1 MNPTHTPPEKVGA
14 TYDYGRRFAGSLA
27 DLRAERRYRV
37 FREIN
42 REAGAFPSAIW
53 NSPDGPRDIT
63 VWCSNDYLGMSR
75 HPAVIDALASTARKH
90 GVGAGGTRNLS
101 GTSGAIVALER
112 ELADLHRKQAA
123 LVFTSG
129 YVANQTC
136 LATLGRLLPN
146 VAFLSDAG
154 NHNSIIE
161 GIRRAGGER
170 HIFRHN
176 DLDHLAELLSHI
188 PRGRPKVIVFESVYS
203 MEGDIAP
210 IEAVCDLA
218 AAHGAF
224 TYLDEVH
231 AVGLYG
237 PRGGGVAERDGQASR
252 VDLIQGT
259 LGKGFGVVGGYV
271 AGSRDMVDA
280 IRSHAPGFV
289 FTTAL
294 PPALCAAA
302 AISVRTLKLDDQA
315 RRNLH
320 TRARLTRSALIRAG
334 LPASPVESHIV
345 PVHVGDAALCA
356 AASERLLD
364 KHGVYLQ
371 PVNYPTVA
379 RGAERL
385 RITPSPAHDEW
396 LLAHLVEA
404 MNETWDHLRLPRRRP
419 MERAA

>member
-1 MNPTHTPPEKVGA
+1 MTPASATPAQVGGA
-14 TYDYGRRFAGSLA
+14 YDYASRFADSLA
-27 DLRAERRYRV
+27 KLRAERRYRV
-37 FREIN
+37 FREIS
-42 REAGAFPSAIW
+42 REAGAFPSAVW
-53 NSPDGPRDIT
+53 NSPDGPRAIT

-75 HPAVIDALASTARKH
+75 HPSVIDAMASTARRQ

-112 ELADLHRKQAA
+112 ELADLHRKEAA

-136 LATLGRLLPN
+136 LATLGTLLPG
-146 VAFLSDAG
+146 VVFLSDAG

-161 GIRRAGGER
+161 GVRRAGGAKR
-170 HIFRHN
+170 IFRHN
-176 DLDHLAELLSHI
+176 DLDHLRELLSQI
-188 PRGRPKVIVFESVYS
+188 PRDRPKVIVFESVYS

-210 IEAVCDLA
+210 IEAICDLA
-218 AAHGAF
+218 AEHGAF

-237 PRGGGVAERDGQASR
+237 PRGGGVAERDGQMSR
-252 VDLIQGT
+252 IDLIQGT

-271 AGSRDMVDA
+271 AGARDVVDA
-280 IRSHAPGFV
+280 VRSHAPGFV

-302 AISVRTLKLDDQA
+302 AASVRTLKLDDQA
-315 RRNLH
+315 RRDLH
-320 TRARLTRSALIRAG
+320 TRAGRTRSALIRAG

-364 KHGVYLQ
+364 KHGVYIQ
-371 PVNYPTVA
+371 PVNYPTVS
-379 RGAERL
+379 RGSERL
-385 RITPSPAHDEW
+385 RITPSPAHDEP
-396 LLAHLVEA
+396 LLTRLVEA
-404 MNETWDHLRLPRRRP
+404 LNETWDHLSLPRRHP
-419 MERAA
+419 LERAA